1 MSQDPEIQYY
11 HHGRFRV
18 AGGVLPDA
26 ITAYQTFGDPKN
38 PVIVFPTC
46 YGGKLDGKSPKALLM
61 ALRQGYMVGE
71 GKVRPCGFIAL
82 DPRKYYVVTF
92 ALFSNGESS
101 SPSNTPPPYNGPY
114 FPTVSYEDNIRA
126 QHAVL
131 TQKLGIKKVFC
142 VIGFSMGAQQAY
154 YWPVMY
160 PDFVERYIPIC
171 GSARTSPHN
180 ECFLEGPKAALSASK
195 DFQNGHYTSTPQHGI
210 RAFGRAYSSWAY
222 SQAWFA
228 KKGYLFDGKY
238 TSLNDFIREE
248 WEAGY
253 LNGWDANDLLTLL
266 KTWQMG
272 DVSLIRDGGYFA
284 NCLGAIKARGLI
296 MPCKKDLYFTPED
309 CQNEMK
315 YLSNAKLVIIDSE
328 WGHMAGGGSNAED
341 DEFYYNHGRFK
352 VAGGVL
358 PDAVTA
364 YRTYG
369 DPSNEKVIV
378 FPTCYGAKLALG
390 SQDYLVG
397 EGKVLDPNKYF
408 VVTFALFC
416 NGESSSPSNT
426 PAPYGGAYFPF
437 ISYEDNIRAQH
448 AVLTKHL
455 GVRKLFCVV
464 GFSMGGQQAYHWPVV
479 FPDFVERFVAICS
492 SARTSPHNECFL
504 EGPKA
509 ALQASKDFADGHY
522 QSTPQHGLRAFGRA
536 YCAWAYGQTWFRES
550 KYLMNGEFPD
560 LNSFIRE
567 RWEAGYIKYWDAN
580 DMIALVNTWQ
590 KGDISIIRDGGDYE
604 KALRSIKAKGLIM
617 PSKTDLYFPPEDSET
632 EVSHLRD
639 AKLHVIP
646 SIWGHVAGGS
656 GNPVDV
662 AFISEKIK
670 EFLQGP

>member
-1 MSQDPEIQYY
+1 MSQDLEIQYY

-46 YGGKLDGKSPKALLM
+46 YGGKLDTNGLLG
-61 ALRQGYMVGE
+61 QSYMVGE
-71 GKVRPCGFIAL
+71 DKVTPYSLIVL
-82 DPRKYYVVTF
+82 DPRKYYVVTL

-101 SPSNTPPPYNGPY
+101 SPSNTPAPYNGPY
-114 FPTVSYEDNIRA
+114 FPTISYEDN
-126 QHAVL
+126 
-131 TQKLGIKKVFC
+131 
-142 VIGFSMGAQQAY
+142 AY

-160 PDFVERYIPIC
+160 PDFVERYIFDRSFSNFSLILVKIH
-171 GSARTSPHN
+171 PHL
-180 ECFLEGPKAALSASK
+180 FLEGPKAALSASK
-195 DFQNGHYTSTPQHGI
+195 DFQNGHYKSTPQHGI
-210 RAFGRAYSSWAY
+210 RAFGRAYSAWAY
-222 SQAWFA
+222 SQAWYA

-238 TSLNDFIREE
+238 TSLNDFLRED
-248 WEAGY
+248 WEGGF
-253 LNGWDANDLLTLL
+253 LEGWDANDLLTLL
-266 KTWQMG
+266 NTWQMG

-296 MPCKKDLYFTPED
+296 MPCKKDLYFPPED

-315 YLSNAKLVIIDSE
+315 FLNNAKLVIIDSE
-328 WGHMAGGGSNAED
+328 WGHMSGGGSNVQD
-341 DEFYYNHGRFK
+341 DEFIQAEYYHHGRFK

-369 DPSNEKVIV
+369 DPSNDKVIV

-416 NGESSSPSNT
+416 NGE
-426 PAPYGGAYFPF
+426 PAPYDGPYFPF
-437 ISYEDNIRAQH
+437 VSYEDNIRAQH

-455 GVRKLFCVV
+455 GVRKAFCVV

-479 FPDFVERFVAICS
+479 FPDFVERFVSICS
-492 SARTSPHNECFL
+492 SARTSPHNQCFL

-509 ALQASKDFADGHY
+509 AMLASKDFADGHY
-522 QSTPQHGLRAFGRA
+522 QSTPQHGIRAFGRV
-536 YCAWAYGQTWFRES
+536 YSAWAYGQTWFREY
-550 KYLMNGEFPD
+550 KHLMDGEYPD

-567 RWEAGYIKYWDAN
+567 RWEAGYVNNWDAN
-580 DMIALVNTWQ
+580 DMIALLNTWQ
-590 KGDISIIRDGGDYE
+590 KGDISIVRDGGDYE
-604 KALRSIKAKGLIM
+604 KALKSIKAKGLIM

-632 EVSHLRD
+632 EVSHLRN

-656 GNPVDV
+656 ANPQDV
-662 AFISEKIK
+662 AFITEKIA
-670 EFLQGP
+670 EFLQAP